1 MDPTTTTTTSPTV
14 TFLPGKRGALNA
26 VVDGYRYTKNGS
38 HKENVYYRCVEQ
50 KTCNARITLTGG
62 SLSSSLP
69 THLHPSQEADLAV
82 LQTKSDIKK
91 KASSTDLSTKNIVS
105 TSLGLLDFEGVARL
119 GCQLSSLNRM
129 SQRARR
135 KANRTPPL
143 PTSLEQISIPSSYLT
158 NDHGENMMLWDS
170 GYTVERRRSFMFG
183 SIDSVNLMN
192 QYDAVLAGLPRSN
205 NFVEGWHNGFQ
216 TLVGGSNPT
225 LWTFLTALKKEENI
239 TFAKKVKKMMGE
251 GPEAKRRKWRLYD
264 ERLSSIVTDFEQY
277 DPMDYLSCIG
287 AILFDI

>member
-91 KASSTDLSTKNIVS
+91 
-105 TSLGLLDFEGVARL
+105 
-119 GCQLSSLNRM
+119 
-129 SQRARR
+129 
-135 KANRTPPL
+135 
-143 PTSLEQISIPSSYLT
+143 
-158 NDHGENMMLWDS
+158 
-170 GYTVERRRSFMFG
+170 
-183 SIDSVNLMN
+183 
-192 QYDAVLAGLPRSN
+192 
-205 NFVEGWHNGFQ
+205 
-216 TLVGGSNPT
+216 
-225 LWTFLTALKKEENI
+225 NI

-251 GPEAKRRKWRLYD
+251 GPEAKMRKWRLYD

>member
-38 HKENVYYRCVEQ
+38 HKEPQSVLCDFERGLH
-50 KTCNARITLTGG
+50 NAVQHVWPGVTVRGCYFHYKQALWRKMQAFDL
-62 SLSSSLP
+62 SAEYKVLSSPVRKMFKAIGALP
-69 THLHPSQEADLAV
+69 FVEPGSVVDVWEDQIKPNLPSDMEEFGSYFERTWVGSGSSSPLF
-82 LQTKSDIKK
+82 DI
-91 KASSTDLSTKNIVS
+91 
-105 TSLGLLDFEGVARL
+105 
-119 GCQLSSLNRM
+119 
-129 SQRARR
+129 
-135 KANRTPPL
+135 
-143 PTSLEQISIPSSYLT
+143 
-158 NDHGENMMLWDS
+158 MLW
-170 GYTVERRRSFMFG
+170 
-183 SIDSVNLMN
+183 N